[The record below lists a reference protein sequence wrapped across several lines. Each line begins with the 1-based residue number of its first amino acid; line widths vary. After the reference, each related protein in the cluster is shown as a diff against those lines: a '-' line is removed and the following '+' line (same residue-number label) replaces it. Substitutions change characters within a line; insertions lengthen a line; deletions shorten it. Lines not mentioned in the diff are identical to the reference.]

1 MKVTILRKCFIG
13 GGGNSLPGDEV
24 DLDERLANR
33 LIASGIAEAKKAA
46 KKKVAPKK
54 TNRAVTELATP
65 EDED

>member
-46 KKKVAPKK
+46 KKKAAPKK